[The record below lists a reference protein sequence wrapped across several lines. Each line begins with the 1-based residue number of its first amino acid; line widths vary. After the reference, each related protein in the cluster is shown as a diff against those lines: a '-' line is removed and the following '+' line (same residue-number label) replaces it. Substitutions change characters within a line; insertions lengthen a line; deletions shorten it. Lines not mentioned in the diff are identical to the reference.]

1 MIMAK
6 YNVLYNP
13 LAGNGKGENAAK
25 KLKELMNGDELTFTD
40 MTKVS
45 DYRALFASMPE
56 DERVI
61 VSGGDGTL
69 NRFINDT
76 EEVAF
81 ANPVYYYATGS
92 GNDFLKDIGGNVG
105 DKPVC
110 IDKYLKA
117 LPTVDVKGKSY
128 RFINGIGY
136 GIDGYC
142 CEVGDKLRETS
153 DKPIN
158 YAGIAIKGLL
168 FHYHPTSATVIVD
181 GVEHKYKKV
190 WLAPTMNGRYYGGGM
205 IPTPKQDRLNKEHT
219 VSVMV
224 YYGSGKIK
232 SLAVFPSIFK
242 GEHVN
247 HKEMVEVLSGKEI
260 TVRFDSPAALQ
271 VDGETIIGVTEYS
284 VRTGKAAGKAESCR
298 SVRLCMK
305 I

>member
-25 KLKELMNGDELTFTD
+25 KLNELLNGDELTFTD

-284 VRTGKAAGKAESCR
+284 VRTGKAAEKLNPAEAFVCA
-298 SVRLCMK
+298 
-305 I
+305 

>member
-1 MIMAK
+1 MAK

-25 KLKELMNGDELTFTD
+25 KLKELLNGDELTFTD

-242 GEHVN
+242 GEHVK

-284 VRTGKAAGKAESCR
+284 VRTGKAAEKLNPAEAFVCA
-298 SVRLCMK
+298 
-305 I
+305 

>member
-284 VRTGKAAGKAESCR
+284 VRTGKAAEKLNPAEAFVCA
-298 SVRLCMK
+298 
-305 I
+305 

>member
-25 KLKELMNGDELTFTD
+25 KLKELLNGDELTFTD

-232 SLAVFPSIFK
+232 SLAGFPSIFK

-284 VRTGKAAGKAESCR
+284 VRTGKAAEKLNPAEAFVCA
-298 SVRLCMK
+298 
-305 I
+305 

>member
-1 MIMAK
+1 MAK

-25 KLKELMNGDELTFTD
+25 KLKELLNGDELTFTD

-81 ANPVYYYATGS
+81 VNPVYYYATGS

-284 VRTGKAAGKAESCR
+284 VRTGKAAEKLNPAEAFVCA
-298 SVRLCMK
+298 
-305 I
+305 

>member
-13 LAGNGKGENAAK
+13 LAGNGKGENASK
-25 KLKELMNGDELTFTD
+25 KLKELLNGDELTFTD

-181 GVEHKYKKV
+181 GVDHKYKKV

-205 IPTPKQDRLNKEHT
+205 IPTPKPDRLNKEHT

-247 HKEMVEVLSGKEI
+247 HRDMVVVLSGKEI

-271 VDGETIIGVTEYS
+271 VDGDTIIGVTEYS
-284 VRTGKAAGKAESCR
+284 VRTGKAAEKLNPAEAFVCA
-298 SVRLCMK
+298 
-305 I
+305 

>member
-25 KLKELMNGDELTFTD
+25 KLKDLMNGDELTFTD

-76 EEVAF
+76 EEIAF
-81 ANPVYYYATGS
+81 ENPVYYYATGS

-247 HKEMVEVLSGKEI
+247 HREMVEVLSGKEI

-284 VRTGKAAGKAESCR
+284 VRTGKAAEKLNPAEAFVCA
-298 SVRLCMK
+298 
-305 I
+305 

>member
-247 HKEMVEVLSGKEI
+247 HREMVEVLSGKEI

-284 VRTGKAAGKAESCR
+284 VRTGKAAEKLNPAEAFVCA
-298 SVRLCMK
+298 
-305 I
+305 

>member
-25 KLKELMNGDELTFTD
+25 KLKELLNGDELTFTD

-81 ANPVYYYATGS
+81 VNPVYYYATGS

-284 VRTGKAAGKAESCR
+284 VRTGKAAEKLNPAEAFVCA
-298 SVRLCMK
+298 
-305 I
+305 

>member
-76 EEVAF
+76 EEIAF
-81 ANPVYYYATGS
+81 ENPVYYYATGS

-247 HKEMVEVLSGKEI
+247 HREMVEVLSGKEI

-284 VRTGKAAGKAESCR
+284 VRTGKAAEKLNPAEAFVCA
-298 SVRLCMK
+298 
-305 I
+305 

>member
-25 KLKELMNGDELTFTD
+25 KLKELLNGDELTFTD

-168 FHYHPTSATVIVD
+168 FHYQPTSATVIVD

-284 VRTGKAAGKAESCR
+284 VRTGKAAEKLNPAEAFVCA
-298 SVRLCMK
+298 
-305 I
+305 

>member
-25 KLKELMNGDELTFTD
+25 KLKELLNGDELTFTD

-224 YYGSGKIK
+224 YYGSGKVK

-284 VRTGKAAGKAESCR
+284 VRTGKAAEKLNPA
-298 SVRLCMK
+298 
-305 I
+305 

>member
-25 KLKELMNGDELTFTD
+25 KLKELLNGDELTFTD

-181 GVEHKYKKV
+181 GVEHQYKKV

-247 HKEMVEVLSGKEI
+247 HREMVEVLSGKEI

-284 VRTGKAAGKAESCR
+284 VRTGKAAEKPNPAEAFVCA
-298 SVRLCMK
+298 
-305 I
+305 

>member
-25 KLKELMNGDELTFTD
+25 KLKELLNGDELTFTD

-45 DYRALFASMPE
+45 DYRPLFASMPE

-224 YYGSGKIK
+224 YYGSGK
-232 SLAVFPSIFK
+232 SSRLRFSHRYSRGNTSITKKWSKCFRAK
-242 GEHVN
+242 
-247 HKEMVEVLSGKEI
+247 
-260 TVRFDSPAALQ
+260 RSP
-271 VDGETIIGVTEYS
+271 
-284 VRTGKAAGKAESCR
+284 
-298 SVRLCMK
+298 
-305 I
+305 

>member
-25 KLKELMNGDELTFTD
+25 KLKELLNGDELTFTD

-81 ANPVYYYATGS
+81 VNPVYYYATGS

-224 YYGSGKIK
+224 CYGSGKIK

-284 VRTGKAAGKAESCR
+284 VRTGKAAEKLNPAEAFVCA
-298 SVRLCMK
+298 
-305 I
+305 

>member
-1 MIMAK
+1 MAK

-25 KLKELMNGDELTFTD
+25 KLKELLNGDELTFTD

-158 YAGIAIKGLL
+158 YAGIAVKGLL

-260 TVRFDSPAALQ
+260 PVRFDSPAALQ

-284 VRTGKAAGKAESCR
+284 VRTGKAAEKLNPAEAFVCA
-298 SVRLCMK
+298 
-305 I
+305 

>member
-6 YNVLYNP
+6 YNVLFNP

-25 KLKELMNGDELTFTD
+25 KLKELLNGDELTFTD

-181 GVEHKYKKV
+181 GVEHQYKKV

-247 HKEMVEVLSGKEI
+247 HREMVEVLSGKEI

-284 VRTGKAAGKAESCR
+284 VRTGKAAEKLNPAEAFVCA
-298 SVRLCMK
+298 
-305 I
+305 

>member
-25 KLKELMNGDELTFTD
+25 KLKELLNGDELTFTD

-69 NRFINDT
+69 HRFINDT

-247 HKEMVEVLSGKEI
+247 HREMVEVLSGKEI

-284 VRTGKAAGKAESCR
+284 VRTGKAAEKLNPAEAFVCA
-298 SVRLCMK
+298 
-305 I
+305 

>member
-25 KLKELMNGDELTFTD
+25 KLKELLNGDELTFTD

-247 HKEMVEVLSGKEI
+247 NKEMVEVLSGKEI

-284 VRTGKAAGKAESCR
+284 VRTGKAAEKLNPAEAFVCA
-298 SVRLCMK
+298 
-305 I
+305 

>member
-1 MIMAK
+1 MAK

-25 KLKELMNGDELTFTD
+25 KLKELLNGDELTFSD

-284 VRTGKAAGKAESCR
+284 VRTGKAAEKLNPAEAFVCA
-298 SVRLCMK
+298 
-305 I
+305 

>member
-1 MIMAK
+1 MAK

-25 KLKELMNGDELTFTD
+25 KLKELLNGDELTFTD

-76 EEVAF
+76 EEIAF

-168 FHYHPTSATVIVD
+168 FNYHPTSATVIVD

-247 HKEMVEVLSGKEI
+247 HREMVEVLSGKEI

-284 VRTGKAAGKAESCR
+284 VRTGKAAEKLNPAEAFVCA
-298 SVRLCMK
+298 
-305 I
+305 

>member
-25 KLKELMNGDELTFTD
+25 KLKELLNGDELTFTD

-76 EEVAF
+76 EEIAF

-168 FHYHPTSATVIVD
+168 FNYHPTSATVIVD

-247 HKEMVEVLSGKEI
+247 HREMVEVLSGKEI

-284 VRTGKAAGKAESCR
+284 VRTGKAAEKLNPAEAFVCA
-298 SVRLCMK
+298 
-305 I
+305 

>member
-25 KLKELMNGDELTFTD
+25 KLKELLNGDELTFTD

-76 EEVAF
+76 EEIAF

-224 YYGSGKIK
+224 YYGSGKIR

-247 HKEMVEVLSGKEI
+247 QKEMVEVLSGKEI

-284 VRTGKAAGKAESCR
+284 VRTGKAAEKLNPAEAFVCA
-298 SVRLCMK
+298 
-305 I
+305 

>member
-25 KLKELMNGDELTFTD
+25 KLKELLNGDELTFTD

-76 EEVAF
+76 EEVVF

-247 HKEMVEVLSGKEI
+247 QKEMVEVLSGKEI

-284 VRTGKAAGKAESCR
+284 VRTGKAAEKLNPAESFVCA
-298 SVRLCMK
+298 
-305 I
+305 

>member
-25 KLKELMNGDELTFTD
+25 KLKELLNGDELTFTD

-76 EEVAF
+76 EEIAF

-205 IPTPKQDRLNKEHT
+205 IPTAKQDRLNKEHT

-247 HKEMVEVLSGKEI
+247 HREMVEVLSGKEI

-284 VRTGKAAGKAESCR
+284 VRTGKAAEKLNPAEAFVCA
-298 SVRLCMK
+298 
-305 I
+305 

>member
-1 MIMAK
+1 MAK

-81 ANPVYYYATGS
+81 ENPVYYYATGS

-284 VRTGKAAGKAESCR
+284 VRTGKAAEKLNPAEAFVCA
-298 SVRLCMK
+298 
-305 I
+305 

>member
-1 MIMAK
+1 MAK
-6 YNVLYNP
+6 YNVLYKP

-25 KLKELMNGDELTFTD
+25 KLKELLNGDELTFTD

-76 EEVAF
+76 EEIAF

-247 HKEMVEVLSGKEI
+247 HREMVEVLSGKEI

-284 VRTGKAAGKAESCR
+284 VRTGKAAEKLNPAEAFVCA
-298 SVRLCMK
+298 
-305 I
+305 

>member
-1 MIMAK
+1 MAK

-25 KLKELMNGDELTFTD
+25 KLKELLNGDELTFTD

-224 YYGSGKIK
+224 YYGSGKVK

-284 VRTGKAAGKAESCR
+284 VRTGKAAEKLNPA
-298 SVRLCMK
+298 
-305 I
+305 

>member
-25 KLKELMNGDELTFTD
+25 KLKELLNGDELTFTD

-76 EEVAF
+76 EEVVF

-247 HKEMVEVLSGKEI
+247 LKEMVEVLSGKEI

-271 VDGETIIGVTEYS
+271 VDGETIIGVTEYN
-284 VRTGKAAGKAESCR
+284 VRTGKAAEKLNPAEAFVCA
-298 SVRLCMK
+298 
-305 I
+305 

>member
-25 KLKELMNGDELTFTD
+25 KLKELLNGDELTFTD

-247 HKEMVEVLSGKEI
+247 HREMVEVLSGKEI

-271 VDGETIIGVTEYS
+271 VDGETIVGVTEYS
-284 VRTGKAAGKAESCR
+284 VRTGKAAEKLNPAEAFVCA
-298 SVRLCMK
+298 
-305 I
+305 

>member
-1 MIMAK
+1 MAK

-76 EEVAF
+76 EEIAF
-81 ANPVYYYATGS
+81 ENPVYYYATGS

-284 VRTGKAAGKAESCR
+284 VRTGKAAEKLNPAEAFVCA
-298 SVRLCMK
+298 
-305 I
+305 

>member
-1 MIMAK
+1 MAK

-25 KLKELMNGDELTFTD
+25 KLKELLNGDELTFTD

-247 HKEMVEVLSGKEI
+247 NREMVEVLSGKEI

-284 VRTGKAAGKAESCR
+284 VRTGKAAEKLNPAEAFVCA
-298 SVRLCMK
+298 
-305 I
+305 

>member
-25 KLKELMNGDELTFTD
+25 KLKELLNGDELTFTD

-247 HKEMVEVLSGKEI
+247 HREMVEVLSGKEI

-284 VRTGKAAGKAESCR
+284 VRTGKAVEKLNPAEAFVCA
-298 SVRLCMK
+298 
-305 I
+305 

>member
-25 KLKELMNGDELTFTD
+25 KLKELLNGDELTFTD

-247 HKEMVEVLSGKEI
+247 HREMVEVLSGKEI

-284 VRTGKAAGKAESCR
+284 VRTGKAAEKLNPAEEFVCA
-298 SVRLCMK
+298 
-305 I
+305 

>member
-1 MIMAK
+1 MAK

-25 KLKELMNGDELTFTD
+25 KLNELLNGDELTFTD

-247 HKEMVEVLSGKEI
+247 HREMVEVLSGKEI

-284 VRTGKAAGKAESCR
+284 VRTGKAAEKLNPAEAFVCA
-298 SVRLCMK
+298 
-305 I
+305 

>member
-81 ANPVYYYATGS
+81 ENPVYYYATGS

-284 VRTGKAAGKAESCR
+284 VRTGKAAEKLNPAEAFVCA
-298 SVRLCMK
+298 
-305 I
+305 

>member
-25 KLKELMNGDELTFTD
+25 KLKELLNGDELTFTD

-76 EEVAF
+76 EEIAF
-81 ANPVYYYATGS
+81 ENPVYYYATGS

-247 HKEMVEVLSGKEI
+247 HKEMAEVLSGKEI

-284 VRTGKAAGKAESCR
+284 VRTGKAAEKLNPAEAFVCA
-298 SVRLCMK
+298 
-305 I
+305 

>member
-25 KLKELMNGDELTFTD
+25 KLKELLNGDELTFTD

-232 SLAVFPSIFK
+232 PLAVFPSIFK

-247 HKEMVEVLSGKEI
+247 HREMVEVLSGKEI

-284 VRTGKAAGKAESCR
+284 VRTGKAAEKLNPAEAFVCA
-298 SVRLCMK
+298 
-305 I
+305 